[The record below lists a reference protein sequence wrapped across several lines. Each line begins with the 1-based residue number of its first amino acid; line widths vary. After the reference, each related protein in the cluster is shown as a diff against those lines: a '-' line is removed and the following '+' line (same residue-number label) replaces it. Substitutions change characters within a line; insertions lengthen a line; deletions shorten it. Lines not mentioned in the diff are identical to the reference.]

1 MKKYRLTDQRTVLG
15 IVSKLTTTVLQDK
28 DTKQKFTLQ
37 NPMAVNDILKSVHIT
52 ISTTEPILVKPKSL
66 VCVLKENRVQLRVK
80 PVNPYQDDLL
90 QVYEILIEPLER
102 SAKRAA
108 IEDISAYELKMA
120 QTADLGTVISIY
132 GKTSIIN
139 QTLNQWQIHL
149 EQILTNNGY
158 FIKKIQIGFYY
169 AADTQ
174 LMEALANSKAP
185 YYVRDA
191 NKRIF
196 YTERGFFSPKKL
208 SEIYIRS
215 YLDSLLLNN
224 IKSTLIFPF
233 FSNGKVLLGYFEI
246 ISNLPDLG
254 NAALQSNLEGPE
266 GIGPLLSFLDQ
277 KAEEFVFQLEFA
289 YAKDWETI
297 IRTTPVRDISQDG
310 RGIGLTLPT
319 GTNLENK
326 TLGSPVSFQMVINSS
341 PYTFF
346 GSLRSLK
353 KGESDTTN
361 IGLQIFQCDKPE
373 GMSLLSTYA
382 SNLIGKA
389 VYDARSI

>member
-1 MKKYRLTDQRTVLG
+1 MKKYRLTDQRTLLG
-15 IVSKLTTTVLQDK
+15 IVSKLTTTVLQDRE
-28 DTKQKFTLQ
+28 TNQKMTLTS
-37 NPMAVNDILKSVHIT
+37 PVAVNDILKSVHIT
-52 ISTTEPILVKPKSL
+52 IVATEPILSKPKSL
-66 VCVLKENRVQLRVK
+66 VCVLKENRVELRVK

-139 QTLNQWQIHL
+139 QALNQWQMHL
-149 EQILTNNGY
+149 EQVLTNFGY
-158 FIKKIQIGFYY
+158 FIKKVQIGFYY

-174 LMEALANSKAP
+174 LMEALAISKVP

-191 NKRIF
+191 NRRIF
-196 YTERGFFSPKKL
+196 YTDRGFYSPKKL

-224 IKSTLIFPF
+224 TKSTLIFPF

-254 NAALQSNLEGPE
+254 NASLQSNIDGPE
-266 GIGPLLSFLDQ
+266 GIGPLLSFLEQ

-310 RGIGLTLPT
+310 RGIGIALPKECKID
-319 GTNLENK
+319 GRPI
-326 TLGSPVSFQMVINSS
+326 GSPVSFQLKINSA

-353 KGESDTTN
+353 KGEDQTTN
-361 IGLQIFQCDKPE
+361 IGVQIFQCDKTE

-382 SNLIGKA
+382 SNLIGEA
-389 VYDARSI
+389 VS

>member
-52 ISTTEPILVKPKSL
+52 ISTTEPILQKPKSL
-66 VCVLKENRVQLRVK
+66 VCVLKENRVELRVK

-102 SAKRAA
+102 SAKRAS

-120 QTADLGTVISIY
+120 LTADLGTVISIY

-174 LMEALANSKAP
+174 LMEALATSKAP

-191 NKRIF
+191 NRRIF
-196 YTERGFFSPKKL
+196 YTDRGFFSPKKL

-224 IKSTLIFPF
+224 AKSTLIFPF
-233 FSNGKVLLGYFEI
+233 FSNAKVLLGYFEI

-254 NAALQSNLEGPE
+254 NATLQSNIEGPE

-310 RGIGLTLPT
+310 RGIGMALPV
-319 GTNLENK
+319 GTNIENR

-341 PYTFF
+341 PYTFY

-353 KGESDTTN
+353 KGDSDTTN

-382 SNLIGKA
+382 SNLIGEA
-389 VYDARSI
+389 VYDSRTI

>member
-15 IVSKLTTTVLQDK
+15 IVSKLTTTVLLDK
-28 DTKQKFTLQ
+28 DSKQKFTLT
-37 NPMAVNDILKSVHIT
+37 NPVAVKDILKSVHIT
-52 ISTTEPILVKPKSL
+52 IATTEPIVSKPKSL
-66 VCVLKENRVQLRVK
+66 VCVLKENRVELRVK
-80 PVNPYQDDLL
+80 AVNPYQDDLL

-108 IEDISAYELKMA
+108 IEDISAYEFKMA

-139 QTLNQWQIHL
+139 QILNQWQVHL
-149 EQILTNNGY
+149 EQVLTSYGY
-158 FIKKIQIGFYY
+158 FIKRIHIGFYY
-169 AADTQ
+169 AVDTQ
-174 LMEALANSKAP
+174 LMEALATSRAP

-191 NKRIF
+191 NRRIF
-196 YTERGFFSPKKL
+196 YTDRGFFSPKKL
-208 SEIYIRS
+208 SEIYVRS

-224 IKSTLIFPF
+224 VKSTLIFPF

-254 NAALQSNLEGPE
+254 NSILQSNIEGSE
-266 GIGPLLSFLDQ
+266 GIGPLLAFLDQ

-289 YAKDWETI
+289 YAKDWETL

-310 RGIGLTLPT
+310 RGIGMSLPA
-319 GTNLENK
+319 GTNIENRA
-326 TLGSPVSFQMVINSS
+326 LGSPVSFQMVINSS

-346 GSLRSLK
+346 GSLRSMK
-353 KGESDTTN
+353 KGSP
-361 IGLQIFQCDKPE
+361 IL
-373 GMSLLSTYA
+373 
-382 SNLIGKA
+382 
-389 VYDARSI
+389 

>member
-1 MKKYRLTDQRTVLG
+1 MKKYRLTDQRTLLG
-15 IVSKLTTTVLQDK
+15 IVSKLTTTVLQERDS
-28 DTKQKFTLQ
+28 KQKFTLT
-37 NPMAVNDILKSVHIT
+37 NPVAVNDILKSVHIT
-52 ISTTEPILVKPKSL
+52 ITATEPLLSKPKSL
-66 VCVLKENRVQLRVK
+66 VCVLKENRVELRVK

-108 IEDISAYELKMA
+108 IEDISAYEIKMA

-139 QTLNQWQIHL
+139 QILTQWQVHL
-149 EQILTNNGY
+149 EQTLTNYGY
-158 FIKKIQIGFYY
+158 FIKKVQIGFYY
-169 AADTQ
+169 AVDTQ
-174 LMEALANSKAP
+174 LMEALATSKAP

-191 NKRIF
+191 NRRIF
-196 YTERGFFSPKKL
+196 YTDRSFYSPKKL
-208 SEIYIRS
+208 TEIYIRS

-224 IKSTLIFPF
+224 TKSTLIFPF

-254 NAALQSNLEGPE
+254 NPSLQSDIEGPE
-266 GIGPLLSFLDQ
+266 GIGPLLTFLEQ
-277 KAEEFVFQLEFA
+277 KAEEFIFQLEFA
-289 YAKDWETI
+289 YAKDWETA

-310 RGIGLTLPT
+310 RGISMSIPA
-319 GTNLENK
+319 GTSIENR

-341 PYTFF
+341 PYTFY

-353 KGESDTTN
+353 KADSDITN
-361 IGLQIFQCDKPE
+361 IGIQIFQCDKPE

-382 SNLIGKA
+382 SNLIGEA
-389 VYDARSI
+389 VS

>member
-1 MKKYRLTDQRTVLG
+1 MKKYRLTDQRTLLG
-15 IVSKLTTTVLQDK
+15 IVSKLTATVLQERDS
-28 DTKQKFTLQ
+28 KQKFTLQ
-37 NPMAVNDILKSVHIT
+37 NPVAVNDIMKSVHFT
-52 ISTTEPILVKPKSL
+52 IVASEPLLTKPKSL
-66 VCVLKENRVQLRVK
+66 VCVLKENRVELRVK

-102 SAKRAA
+102 SAKRAT
-108 IEDISAYELKMA
+108 IEDISAYEIKMA

-139 QTLNQWQIHL
+139 QTLNQWQVHL
-149 EQILTNNGY
+149 EQTLTNYGY
-158 FIKKIQIGFYY
+158 FIKKVQIGFYY
-169 AADTQ
+169 AVDTQ
-174 LMEALANSKAP
+174 LMEALAISKAP

-191 NKRIF
+191 NRRIF
-196 YTERGFFSPKKL
+196 YTDRSFYSPKKL
-208 SEIYIRS
+208 TEIYIRS

-224 IKSTLIFPF
+224 TKSTLIFPF

-254 NAALQSNLEGPE
+254 NPILQSDIEGPE
-266 GIGPLLSFLDQ
+266 GIGPLLTFLEQ
-277 KAEEFVFQLEFA
+277 KAEEFVFQLEFV

-310 RGIGLTLPT
+310 RGISMALPA
-319 GTNLENK
+319 GTSIENR

-341 PYTFF
+341 PYTFY

-361 IGLQIFQCDKPE
+361 IGIQIFQCDKSE

-382 SNLIGKA
+382 SNLIGEA
-389 VYDARSI
+389 VYDSRTI

>member
-1 MKKYRLTDQRTVLG
+1 MKKYRLTDQRTLLG
-15 IVSKLTTTVLQDK
+15 IVSKLTSTVLQERDS
-28 DTKQKFTLQ
+28 KQKFTLT
-37 NPMAVNDILKSVHIT
+37 NPVAVNDILKSVHIT
-52 ISTTEPILVKPKSL
+52 ITTTEPLLSKPKSL
-66 VCVLKENRVQLRVK
+66 VCVLKENRVELRVK

-108 IEDISAYELKMA
+108 IEDISAYEIKMA

-139 QTLNQWQIHL
+139 QILTQWQVHL
-149 EQILTNNGY
+149 EQTLTNYGY
-158 FIKKIQIGFYY
+158 FIKKVQIGFYY
-169 AADTQ
+169 AVDTQ
-174 LMEALANSKAP
+174 LMEALATSKAP

-191 NKRIF
+191 NRRVF
-196 YTERGFFSPKKL
+196 YTDRSFYSPKKL
-208 SEIYIRS
+208 TEIYIRS

-224 IKSTLIFPF
+224 TKSTLIFPF
-233 FSNGKVLLGYFEI
+233 FANGKVLLGYFEI

-254 NAALQSNLEGPE
+254 NPSLQSDIEGPE
-266 GIGPLLSFLDQ
+266 GIGSLLTFLEQ
-277 KAEEFVFQLEFA
+277 KAEEFIFQLEFA
-289 YAKDWETI
+289 YAKDWETA

-310 RGIGLTLPT
+310 RGISMSLPA
-319 GTNLENK
+319 GTNIENR

-341 PYTFF
+341 PYTFY

-353 KGESDTTN
+353 KAESDITN
-361 IGLQIFQCDKPE
+361 IGIQIFQCDKPE

-382 SNLIGKA
+382 SNLIGEA
-389 VYDARSI
+389 VS

>member
-1 MKKYRLTDQRTVLG
+1 MKKYRLTDQRTLLG
-15 IVSKLTTTVLQDK
+15 IVSKLTTTVLQDRE
-28 DTKQKFTLQ
+28 TNQKMTLTS
-37 NPMAVNDILKSVHIT
+37 PVAVNDILKSVHIT
-52 ISTTEPILVKPKSL
+52 IVATEPILSKPKSL
-66 VCVLKENRVQLRVK
+66 VCVLKENRVELRVK

-139 QTLNQWQIHL
+139 QALNQWQMHL
-149 EQILTNNGY
+149 EQVLTNFGY
-158 FIKKIQIGFYY
+158 FIKKVQIGFYY

-174 LMEALANSKAP
+174 LMEALAISKVP

-191 NKRIF
+191 NRRIF
-196 YTERGFFSPKKL
+196 YTDRGFYSPKKL

-224 IKSTLIFPF
+224 TKSTLIFPF

-254 NAALQSNLEGPE
+254 NASLQSNIEGPE
-266 GIGPLLSFLDQ
+266 GIGPLLSFLEQ

-310 RGIGLTLPT
+310 RGIGITLPKECKID
-319 GTNLENK
+319 GRPI
-326 TLGSPVSFQMVINSS
+326 GSPVSFQLKINSA

-353 KGESDTTN
+353 KGEDQTTN
-361 IGLQIFQCDKPE
+361 IGVQIFQCDKTE

-382 SNLIGKA
+382 SNLIGEA
-389 VYDARSI
+389 VS

>member
-15 IVSKLTTTVLQDK
+15 IVSKLTTTILQDK

-37 NPMAVNDILKSVHIT
+37 NPVAVKDILHSVHIT
-52 ISTTEPILVKPKSL
+52 IATTEPIVSKPKSL
-66 VCVLKENRVQLRVK
+66 VCVLKENRVELRVK

-108 IEDISAYELKMA
+108 IEDISAYEFKMA

-139 QTLNQWQIHL
+139 QILNQWQIHL
-149 EQILTNNGY
+149 EQILANYGY

-169 AADTQ
+169 AVDTQ
-174 LMEALANSKAP
+174 LMEALAASKAP

-196 YTERGFFSPKKL
+196 YSDRGFFSPKKL

-224 IKSTLIFPF
+224 IKSTLIFPI
-233 FSNGKVLLGYFEI
+233 FSKGKILLGYFEI

-254 NAALQSNLEGPE
+254 NPVLQSDIEGSE

-310 RGIGLTLPT
+310 RGIGITFPK
-319 GTNLENK
+319 GTNIETS

-346 GSLRSLK
+346 GSLRSIK
-353 KGESDTTN
+353 KGESDSIH
-361 IGLQIFQCDKPE
+361 IGVQIFQCDKPE
-373 GMSLLSTYA
+373 GMSYLSAYA
-382 SNLIGKA
+382 SNLIGEA
-389 VYDARSI
+389 VS

>member
-1 MKKYRLTDQRTVLG
+1 MKKYRLTDQRTLLG
-15 IVSKLTTTVLQDK
+15 IVSKLTTTVLQERDS
-28 DTKQKFTLQ
+28 KQKFTLQ
-37 NPMAVNDILKSVHIT
+37 NPVAVNDIMKSVHFT
-52 ISTTEPILVKPKSL
+52 IAATEPLLSKPKSL
-66 VCVLKENRVQLRVK
+66 ICVLKENRIELRVK

-102 SAKRAA
+102 SAKRAN
-108 IEDISAYELKMA
+108 IEDISAYEFKMA

-139 QTLNQWQIHL
+139 QSLNQWQVHL
-149 EQILTNNGY
+149 EQTLTNYGY
-158 FIKKIQIGFYY
+158 FIKKVQIGFYY

-174 LMEALANSKAP
+174 LMEALATSKAP

-191 NKRIF
+191 NRRIF
-196 YTERGFFSPKKL
+196 YTDRGFFSTKKL
-208 SEIYIRS
+208 SEIYVRS

-224 IKSTLIFPF
+224 AKSTLIFPF

-254 NAALQSNLEGPE
+254 NPILQSDIEGPE
-266 GIGPLLSFLDQ
+266 GIGPLLTFLEQ

-289 YAKDWETI
+289 YAKDWETV

-310 RGIGLTLPT
+310 RGIGMTFPAGSNIET
-319 GTNLENK
+319 K
-326 TLGSPVSFQMVINSS
+326 ALGSPVSFQMVINSS
-341 PYTFF
+341 PYTFY
-346 GSLRSLK
+346 GSLRSMK
-353 KGESDTTN
+353 KGESDSVN

-373 GMSLLSTYA
+373 GMSYLSSYA

-389 VYDARSI
+389 VYDSGTI

>member
-28 DTKQKFTLQ
+28 ETKQKFTLQ

-66 VCVLKENRVQLRVK
+66 VCVLKENRVELRVK

-102 SAKRAA
+102 SAKRAT

-158 FIKKIQIGFYY
+158 FIKRIQIGFYY

-246 ISNLPDLG
+246 LSNLPDLG
-254 NAALQSNLEGPE
+254 NSALQSNLEGPE

-319 GTNLENK
+319 ETNLENRI
-326 TLGSPVSFQMVINSS
+326 LGSPVSFQLVINSS

-353 KGESDTTN
+353 KGESNTTN

-382 SNLIGKA
+382 SNLIGEA
-389 VYDARSI
+389 VS

>member
-1 MKKYRLTDQRTVLG
+1 MKKYRLTDQRTLLG
-15 IVSKLTTTVLQDK
+15 IVSKLTTTVLQDR
-28 DTKQKFTLQ
+28 DTKQKFTLN
-37 NPMAVNDILKSVHIT
+37 NPVAVNDILKSVHIT
-52 ISTTEPILVKPKSL
+52 ITAAEPMVSKPKTL
-66 VCVLKENRVQLRVK
+66 VCVLKENRVELRVK
-80 PVNPYQDDLL
+80 PVNPYQDDLM

-108 IEDISAYELKMA
+108 IEDISAYELQMA

-139 QTLNQWQIHL
+139 QALNQWQVHL
-149 EQILTNNGY
+149 EQVLTNFGY

-174 LMEALANSKAP
+174 LMEALATSKAP

-191 NKRIF
+191 NRRIF
-196 YTERGFFSPKKL
+196 YTDRGFYSPKKL
-208 SEIYIRS
+208 SEMYVRS
-215 YLDSLLLNN
+215 Y
-224 IKSTLIFPF
+224 
-233 FSNGKVLLGYFEI
+233 LGYFEI
-246 ISNLPDLG
+246 LSNLPDLG
-254 NAALQSNLEGPE
+254 NSSLQSDIEGPE

-310 RGIGLTLPT
+310 RGIGITLPK
-319 GTNLENK
+319 GTNIDLRPI
-326 TLGSPVSFQMVINSS
+326 GSPVSFQLKINSS

-353 KGESDTTN
+353 KGENDTTN
-361 IGLQIFQCDKPE
+361 IGLQIFQCDKSE
-373 GMSLLSTYA
+373 GMSLLSSYA
-382 SNLIGKA
+382 SNLIGEA
-389 VYDARSI
+389 VS

>member
-1 MKKYRLTDQRTVLG
+1 MKKYRLTDQRTLLG
-15 IVSKLTTTVLQDK
+15 IVSKLTTTVLQDR
-28 DTKQKFTLQ
+28 DTNQKFTLT
-37 NPMAVNDILKSVHIT
+37 NPVAVNDILKSVHIT
-52 ISTTEPILVKPKSL
+52 IETTEPMVSKPKSL
-66 VCVLKENRVQLRVK
+66 VCVLKENRVELRVK

-102 SAKRAA
+102 SAKRAS
-108 IEDISAYELKMA
+108 IEDISAYDLKMA

-149 EQILTNNGY
+149 EQVLTNFGY
-158 FIKKIQIGFYY
+158 FIKRVQIGFYY

-174 LMEALANSKAP
+174 LMEALATSKAP

-191 NKRIF
+191 NRRIF
-196 YTERGFFSPKKL
+196 YTDRGFYSPKKL
-208 SEIYIRS
+208 SEMYVRS
-215 YLDSLLLNN
+215 YLDSLLLSNT
-224 IKSTLIFPF
+224 KSTLIFPF
-233 FSNGKVLLGYFEI
+233 FANGKVLLGYFEI

-254 NAALQSNLEGPE
+254 NPVLQSNIEGPE
-266 GIGPLLSFLDQ
+266 GIGPLLNFLDQ

-310 RGIGLTLPT
+310 RGIGMTLPK
-319 GTNLENK
+319 GTNIDGRPI
-326 TLGSPVSFQMVINSS
+326 GSPVSFQLKINSS

-353 KGESDTTN
+353 KGDNDTTN
-361 IGLQIFQCDKPE
+361 IGLQIFQCDKSE

-382 SNLIGKA
+382 SNLIGEA
-389 VYDARSI
+389 VS

>member
-28 DTKQKFTLQ
+28 ETKQKFTLQ

-66 VCVLKENRVQLRVK
+66 VCVLKENRVELRVK

-102 SAKRAA
+102 SAKRAT

-158 FIKKIQIGFYY
+158 FIKRIQIGFYY

-196 YTERGFFSPKKL
+196 YTERGFFSPK
-208 SEIYIRS
+208 
-215 YLDSLLLNN
+215 N
-224 IKSTLIFPF
+224 
-233 FSNGKVLLGYFEI
+233 
-246 ISNLPDLG
+246 
-254 NAALQSNLEGPE
+254 
-266 GIGPLLSFLDQ
+266 
-277 KAEEFVFQLEFA
+277 
-289 YAKDWETI
+289 
-297 IRTTPVRDISQDG
+297 
-310 RGIGLTLPT
+310 
-319 GTNLENK
+319 
-326 TLGSPVSFQMVINSS
+326 
-341 PYTFF
+341 
-346 GSLRSLK
+346 
-353 KGESDTTN
+353 
-361 IGLQIFQCDKPE
+361 
-373 GMSLLSTYA
+373 
-382 SNLIGKA
+382 
-389 VYDARSI
+389 

>member
-1 MKKYRLTDQRTVLG
+1 MKKYRLTDQRTLLG
-15 IVSKLTTTVLQDK
+15 IVSKLTTTVLQDRE
-28 DTKQKFTLQ
+28 TNQKMTLTS
-37 NPMAVNDILKSVHIT
+37 PVAVNDILKSVHIT
-52 ISTTEPILVKPKSL
+52 IVATEPILSKPKSL
-66 VCVLKENRVQLRVK
+66 VCVLKENRVELRVK

-139 QTLNQWQIHL
+139 QALNQWQMHL
-149 EQILTNNGY
+149 EQVLTNFGY
-158 FIKKIQIGFYY
+158 FIKKVQIGFYY

-174 LMEALANSKAP
+174 LMEALAISKVP

-191 NKRIF
+191 NRRIF
-196 YTERGFFSPKKL
+196 YTDRGFYSPKKL
-208 SEIYIRS
+208 SEIYVRS

-224 IKSTLIFPF
+224 TKSTLIFPF

-254 NAALQSNLEGPE
+254 NASLQSNIEGPE
-266 GIGPLLSFLDQ
+266 GIGPLLSFLEQ

-310 RGIGLTLPT
+310 RGIGIALPKECKID
-319 GTNLENK
+319 GRPI
-326 TLGSPVSFQMVINSS
+326 GSPVSFQLKINSA

-353 KGESDTTN
+353 KGEDQTTN
-361 IGLQIFQCDKPE
+361 IGVQIFQCDKTE

-382 SNLIGKA
+382 SNLIGEA
-389 VYDARSI
+389 VS

>member
-1 MKKYRLTDQRTVLG
+1 MKKYRLTDQRTLLG
-15 IVSKLTTTVLQDK
+15 IVSKLTSTVLQERDS
-28 DTKQKFTLQ
+28 KQKFTLT
-37 NPMAVNDILKSVHIT
+37 NPVAVNDILKSVHIT
-52 ISTTEPILVKPKSL
+52 ITTTEPLLSKPKSL
-66 VCVLKENRVQLRVK
+66 VCVLKENRVELRVK

-108 IEDISAYELKMA
+108 IEDISAYEIKMA

-139 QTLNQWQIHL
+139 QILTQWQVHL
-149 EQILTNNGY
+149 EQTLTNYGY
-158 FIKKIQIGFYY
+158 FIKKVQIGFYY
-169 AADTQ
+169 AVDTQ
-174 LMEALANSKAP
+174 LMEALATSKAP

-191 NKRIF
+191 NRRVF
-196 YTERGFFSPKKL
+196 YTDRSFYSPKKL
-208 SEIYIRS
+208 TEIYIRS

-224 IKSTLIFPF
+224 TKSTLIFPF
-233 FSNGKVLLGYFEI
+233 FANGKVLLGYFEI

-254 NAALQSNLEGPE
+254 NPSLQSDIEGPE
-266 GIGPLLSFLDQ
+266 GIGSLLTFLEQ
-277 KAEEFVFQLEFA
+277 KAEEFIFQLEFA
-289 YAKDWETI
+289 YAKDWETT

-310 RGIGLTLPT
+310 RGISMSLPA
-319 GTNLENK
+319 GTNIENR

-341 PYTFF
+341 PYTFY

-353 KGESDTTN
+353 KAESDITN
-361 IGLQIFQCDKPE
+361 IGIQIFQCDKPE

-382 SNLIGKA
+382 SNLIGEA
-389 VYDARSI
+389 VS

>member
-66 VCVLKENRVQLRVK
+66 VCVLKENRVELRVK
-80 PVNPYQDDLL
+80 PVNPYQDDLV

-191 NKRIF
+191 NRRIF

-319 GTNLENK
+319 GINLENK

>member
-1 MKKYRLTDQRTVLG
+1 MKKYRLTDQRTLLG
-15 IVSKLTTTVLQDK
+15 IVSKLTATVLQERDSQ
-28 DTKQKFTLQ
+28 QKFTLQ
-37 NPMAVNDILKSVHIT
+37 NPVAVNDIMKSVHIT
-52 ISTTEPILVKPKSL
+52 IVASEPLISRPKSL
-66 VCVLKENRVQLRVK
+66 ICVLKENRVELRVK

-108 IEDISAYELKMA
+108 IEDISAYEIKMA

-139 QTLNQWQIHL
+139 QTLNQWQVHL
-149 EQILTNNGY
+149 EQTLTNYGY
-158 FIKKIQIGFYY
+158 FIKKVQIGFYY
-169 AADTQ
+169 AVDTQ
-174 LMEALANSKAP
+174 LMEALAASKAP

-191 NKRIF
+191 NRRIF
-196 YTERGFFSPKKL
+196 YTDRSFYSPKKL

-224 IKSTLIFPF
+224 TKSTLIFPF

-254 NAALQSNLEGPE
+254 NPILQSDIEGPE
-266 GIGPLLSFLDQ
+266 GIGPLLTFLEQ
-277 KAEEFVFQLEFA
+277 KAEEFIFQLEFV
-289 YAKDWETI
+289 YAKDWETV
-297 IRTTPVRDISQDG
+297 IRTTSVRDISQDG
-310 RGIGLTLPT
+310 RGIAMTLPA
-319 GTNLENK
+319 GTNIENR

-341 PYTFF
+341 PYTFY

-353 KGESDTTN
+353 KGESNTTN
-361 IGLQIFQCDKPE
+361 IGVQIFQCDKPE

-382 SNLIGKA
+382 SNLIGEA
-389 VYDARSI
+389 VYDSRTI

>member
-1 MKKYRLTDQRTVLG
+1 MKKYRLTDQRTLLG
-15 IVSKLTTTVLQDK
+15 IVSKLTTTVLQDRE
-28 DTKQKFTLQ
+28 TNQKMTLTS
-37 NPMAVNDILKSVHIT
+37 PVAVNDILKSVHIT
-52 ISTTEPILVKPKSL
+52 IVATEPILSKPKSL
-66 VCVLKENRVQLRVK
+66 VCVLKENRVELRVK

-139 QTLNQWQIHL
+139 QALNQWQMHL
-149 EQILTNNGY
+149 EQVLTNFGY
-158 FIKKIQIGFYY
+158 FIKKVQIGFYY

-174 LMEALANSKAP
+174 LMEALAISKVP

-191 NKRIF
+191 NRRIF
-196 YTERGFFSPKKL
+196 YTDRGFYSPKKL

-224 IKSTLIFPF
+224 TKSTLIFPF

-254 NAALQSNLEGPE
+254 NASLQSNIEGPE
-266 GIGPLLSFLDQ
+266 GIGPLLSFLEQ

-297 IRTTPVRDISQDG
+297 IRTTPIRDISQDG
-310 RGIGLTLPT
+310 RGIGIALPKECKID
-319 GTNLENK
+319 GRPI
-326 TLGSPVSFQMVINSS
+326 GSPVSFQLKINSA

-353 KGESDTTN
+353 KGEDQTTN
-361 IGLQIFQCDKPE
+361 IGVQIFQCDKTE

-382 SNLIGKA
+382 SNLIGEA
-389 VYDARSI
+389 VS

>member
-15 IVSKLTTTVLQDK
+15 IVSKLTTTVLLDK
-28 DTKQKFTLQ
+28 DSKQKFTLT
-37 NPMAVNDILKSVHIT
+37 NPVAVKDILKSVHIT
-52 ISTTEPILVKPKSL
+52 IATTEPIVSKPKSL
-66 VCVLKENRVQLRVK
+66 VCVLKENRVELRVK
-80 PVNPYQDDLL
+80 AVNPYQDDLL

-108 IEDISAYELKMA
+108 IEDISAYEFKMA

-139 QTLNQWQIHL
+139 QILNQWQVHL
-149 EQILTNNGY
+149 EQVLTSYGY
-158 FIKKIQIGFYY
+158 FIKRIHIGFYY
-169 AADTQ
+169 AVDTQ
-174 LMEALANSKAP
+174 LMEALATSRAP

-191 NKRIF
+191 NRRIF
-196 YTERGFFSPKKL
+196 YTDRGFFSPKKL
-208 SEIYIRS
+208 SEIYVRS

-224 IKSTLIFPF
+224 AKSTLIFPF

-254 NAALQSNLEGPE
+254 NSILQSNIEGPE
-266 GIGPLLSFLDQ
+266 GIGPLLAFLDQ

-289 YAKDWETI
+289 YAKDWETL

-310 RGIGLTLPT
+310 RGIGMSLPA
-319 GTNLENK
+319 GTNIESRA
-326 TLGSPVSFQMVINSS
+326 LGSPVSFQMVINSS

-346 GSLRSLK
+346 GSLRSMK
-353 KGESDTTN
+353 KGESDSIN
-361 IGLQIFQCDKPE
+361 IGVQIFQCDKPE
-373 GMSLLSTYA
+373 GMSYLSSYA
-382 SNLIGKA
+382 SNLIGEA
-389 VYDARSI
+389 VS

>member
-1 MKKYRLTDQRTVLG
+1 MKKYRLTDQRTLLG
-15 IVSKLTTTVLQDK
+15 IVSKLTTTVLQERDS
-28 DTKQKFTLQ
+28 KQKFTLQ
-37 NPMAVNDILKSVHIT
+37 NPVAVNDIMKSVHFT
-52 ISTTEPILVKPKSL
+52 IAATEPLLSKPKSL
-66 VCVLKENRVQLRVK
+66 ICVLKENRIELRVK

-102 SAKRAA
+102 SAKRAN
-108 IEDISAYELKMA
+108 IEDISAYEFKMA

-139 QTLNQWQIHL
+139 QSLNQWQVHL
-149 EQILTNNGY
+149 EQTLTNYGY
-158 FIKKIQIGFYY
+158 FIKKVQIGFYY

-174 LMEALANSKAP
+174 LMEALATSKAP

-191 NKRIF
+191 NRRIF
-196 YTERGFFSPKKL
+196 YTDRGFFSTKKL

-224 IKSTLIFPF
+224 AKSTLIFPF

-254 NAALQSNLEGPE
+254 NPILQSDIEGPE
-266 GIGPLLSFLDQ
+266 GIGPLLTFLEQ

-289 YAKDWETI
+289 YAKDWETV

-310 RGIGLTLPT
+310 RGIGMTFPAGSNIET
-319 GTNLENK
+319 K
-326 TLGSPVSFQMVINSS
+326 ALGSPVSFQMVINSS
-341 PYTFF
+341 PYTFY
-346 GSLRSLK
+346 GSLRSMK
-353 KGESDTTN
+353 KGESDSVN

-373 GMSLLSTYA
+373 GMSYLSSYA

-389 VYDARSI
+389 VYDSGTI

>member
-1 MKKYRLTDQRTVLG
+1 MKKYRLTDQRTLLG
-15 IVSKLTTTVLQDK
+15 IVSKLTTTVLQDR
-28 DTKQKFTLQ
+28 DTNQKFTLT
-37 NPMAVNDILKSVHIT
+37 NPVAVNDILKSVHIT
-52 ISTTEPILVKPKSL
+52 IETTEPMFSKPKSL
-66 VCVLKENRVQLRVK
+66 VCVLKENRVELRVK

-108 IEDISAYELKMA
+108 IEDISAYDLKMA

-149 EQILTNNGY
+149 EQVLTNFGY
-158 FIKKIQIGFYY
+158 FIKKVQIGFYY

-174 LMEALANSKAP
+174 LMEALATSKAP

-191 NKRIF
+191 NRRIF
-196 YTERGFFSPKKL
+196 YTDRGFYSPKKL
-208 SEIYIRS
+208 SEMYVRS
-215 YLDSLLLNN
+215 YLDSLLLSNT
-224 IKSTLIFPF
+224 KSTLIFPF
-233 FSNGKVLLGYFEI
+233 FANGKVLLGYFEI

-254 NAALQSNLEGPE
+254 NPVLQSNIEGPE

-310 RGIGLTLPT
+310 RGIGMTIPK
-319 GTNLENK
+319 GTNIDGRPI
-326 TLGSPVSFQMVINSS
+326 GSPVSFQLKINSS

-353 KGESDTTN
+353 KGDNETTN
-361 IGLQIFQCDKPE
+361 IGLQIFQCDKSE

-382 SNLIGKA
+382 SNLIGEA
-389 VYDARSI
+389 VS